1 MADNERSVYE
11 RLDSIEATQS
21 ATQAQNEEIIGLLK
35 NLNNQQPVQ
44 QIVER
49 NPKQQISD
57 QQLLRDFFKTAKK
70 EHIWCETINEFNQS
84 KIIVII
90 LCVALLLV
98 GVISTVLT
106 SIALK
111 LYSIFSLFENI
122 WLIFACIMFSHSI
135 HLKRRM
141 SHTDLRDHSITEF
154 IQDEA
159 GTWRDNGKEKKRYI
173 CFRTISYGAVI
184 GNIIVIWFFS
194 QGAIAITA
202 TILELAF
209 AGLSIGLRIAYADLF
224 GMYGL
229 FILYTGK
236 NASNTKN
243 ITLVFNVAGNTFAPY
258 EDYKEKFKD
267 RI

>member
-1 MADNERSVYE
+1 M
-11 RLDSIEATQS
+11 
-21 ATQAQNEEIIGLLK
+21 
-35 NLNNQQPVQ
+35 
-44 QIVER
+44 
-49 NPKQQISD
+49 
-57 QQLLRDFFKTAKK
+57 
-70 EHIWCETINEFNQS
+70 
-84 KIIVII
+84 
-90 LCVALLLV
+90 
-98 GVISTVLT
+98 
-106 SIALK
+106 
-111 LYSIFSLFENI
+111 
-122 WLIFACIMFSHSI
+122 
-135 HLKRRM
+135 
-141 SHTDLRDHSITEF
+141 
-154 IQDEA
+154 
-159 GTWRDNGKEKKRYI
+159 
-173 CFRTISYGAVI
+173 I

-243 ITLVFNVAGNTFAPY
+243 ITLVFNVAENTFAPY